1 MAISRADRRENR
13 GARARAGFGVDAEAV
28 LDVLELTEFAWHD
41 CYGETSPPEAVIDDV
56 FVVAKESLKQFIRA
70 HVWRS
75 RTTETCGWR
84 LAPFEV
90 DACFCGRCYVPATA
104 P

>member
-56 FVVAKESLKQFIRA
+56 FVVAKESLTQFIRA
-70 HVWRS
+70 A
-75 RTTETCGWR
+75 R
-84 LAPFEV
+84 LAVE
-90 DACFCGRCYVPATA
+90 DHRDLRMAAGAIRG
-104 P
+104 